1 MPPLTITI
9 KENLQLKNV
18 PPELMETLVEKLQFP
33 NPKWLENDRMG
44 RWNRGT
50 PRVLKFYD
58 KVGRTG
64 LWIPRGYI
72 RHLIN
77 LCGRQDIH
85 FRIDDQRR
93 RLKSVNFTFSGRLKP
108 FQKVAVDKM
117 LAKDFGTLSSA
128 TGSGKTVMA
137 LYIIAKR
144 KQPALIIVH
153 TKELAAQWVARIG
166 TFLGIESGDVGFI
179 GDGKKR
185 IGEKITVALVQS
197 LYKCADEAAENIGFL
212 LVDECHRC
220 PSRIFTEAVSCFDS
234 QYMLGLSA
242 TPYRRDKLS
251 KLIFWHLGDKHH
263 EVDKSQLI
271 ESGDVLPARVVFR
284 QTHFSTRYDP
294 VNEYSKMLAELATD
308 TERNIQIASDV
319 AGEAAR
325 NPGICLILS
334 DRKAHCE
341 NLQALE
347 LATDTERNIQIA
359 SDVAGEAARNPG
371 ICLILSDR
379 KAHCENLQALLRYRF
394 KLPSE
399 LLTGDLATA
408 ARKKVLE
415 RINHGH
421 VHVLIA
427 TGQLIGEGFDC
438 KELTTLFL
446 ATPIKFS
453 GRLLQY
459 LGRVLRPAPGKKYAR
474 VYDYVDVKVD
484 TLRKAASAR
493 KRVYRK

>member
-1 MPPLTITI
+1 MAPLTINI
-9 KENLQLKNV
+9 KENLQLQNV
-18 PPELMETLVEKLQFP
+18 PPELMETLVEKLEFL

-50 PRVLKFYD
+50 PRVLKYYD

-77 LCGRQDIH
+77 LCRRQGIQ

-93 RLKSVNFTFSGRLKP
+93 RLKPLNFIFSGRLRP

-137 LYIIAKR
+137 LYMIAKR

-166 TFLGIESGDVGFI
+166 TFIGIESEDVGFI
-179 GDGKKR
+179 GGGKKR
-185 IGEKITVALVQS
+185 IGEKITVTLVQS
-197 LYKCADEAAENIGFL
+197 LYKCADEVAENIGFL

-220 PSRIFTEAVSCFDS
+220 PSRTFTEAVSCFDS

-242 TPYRRDKLS
+242 TPYRRDQLS

-284 QTHFSTRYDP
+284 NTDFTTRYDP
-294 VNEYSKMLAELATD
+294 VIEYSKMLAEIATD
-308 TERNIQIASDV
+308 TKRNIQIASDV
-319 AGEAAR
+319 ASEAAE
-325 NPGICLILS
+325 NPGICL
-334 DRKAHCE
+334 
-341 NLQALE
+341 
-347 LATDTERNIQIA
+347 
-359 SDVAGEAARNPG
+359 V
-371 ICLILSDR
+371 LSDR

-399 LLTGDLATA
+399 LLTGDLDTA
-408 ARKKVLE
+408 ERKKVLE
-415 RINHGH
+415 RIDQGN

-438 KELTTLFL
+438 KDLTTLFL

-474 VYDYVDVKVD
+474 VFDYVDVKVD

-493 KRVYRK
+493 QRVYRK